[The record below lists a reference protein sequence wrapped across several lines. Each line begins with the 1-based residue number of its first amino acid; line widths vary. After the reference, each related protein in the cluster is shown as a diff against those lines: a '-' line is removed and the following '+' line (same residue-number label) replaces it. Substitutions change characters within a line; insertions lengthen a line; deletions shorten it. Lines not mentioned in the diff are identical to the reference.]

1 MLHAIYPDKFQ
12 TKHFVMGLILQVLG
26 FNCPK
31 KCGYNNIFIETT
43 TSTLRL
49 LTQLALNELVTF

>member
-12 TKHFVMGLILQVLG
+12 TKHFAMGLISQILG

-31 KCGYNNIFIETT
+31 KCGYNNIFIEKLL
-43 TSTLRL
+43 LRCDCSHNWL
-49 LTQLALNELVTF
+49 